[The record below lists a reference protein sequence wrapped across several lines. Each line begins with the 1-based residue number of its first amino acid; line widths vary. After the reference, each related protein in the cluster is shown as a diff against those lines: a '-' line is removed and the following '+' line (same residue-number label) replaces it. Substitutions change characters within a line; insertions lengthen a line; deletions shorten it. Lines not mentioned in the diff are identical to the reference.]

1 MTCLQVGSAPQRP
14 SGCLV
19 AVAPGSFWM
28 ASETTKTQAGGESND
43 AAETKPEASADNN
56 FKLKGA
62 GCDVWGSHR
71 LALAKLLRDS
81 VLPAAAPD
89 VPWIIESG
97 TLLGAWRSK
106 KFIPHDD
113 DFDIALLFDGTAAEA
128 VSALNDMLPKIK
140 AALPSQYDCRLVDT
154 YADKLEVFEPSH
166 GSYILPGPQYLVRR
180 SCLLA
185 GSKREAEAEVEVEAE
200 GEGEP
205 RKRER
210 GDRGAGETGRCTNLL
225 GIHKPAG
232 LAGTTART
240 TST

>member
-1 MTCLQVGSAPQRP
+1 MVLDAPRAGLSQ
-14 SGCLV
+14 C
-19 AVAPGSFWM
+19 APASFWM
-28 ASETTKTQAGGESND
+28 ASEATKTQAGGD
-43 AAETKPEASADNN
+43 AAEKKPEASADNN

-62 GCDVWGSHR
+62 GCDVWGPQR

-113 DFDIALLFDGTAAEA
+113 DFDIALLFDGTAADA

-154 YADKLEVFEPSH
+154 YADKIEVFEPSH
-166 GSYILPGPQYLVRR
+166 GSYTLPGPQYLVRH

-185 GSKREAEAEVEVEAE
+185 GGKRE
-200 GEGEP
+200 GEG
-205 RKRER
+205 KRET
-210 GDRGAGETGRCTNLL
+210 ARCTNLL
-225 GIHKPAG
+225 GCCKTAG
-232 LAGTTART
+232 LADTTALT